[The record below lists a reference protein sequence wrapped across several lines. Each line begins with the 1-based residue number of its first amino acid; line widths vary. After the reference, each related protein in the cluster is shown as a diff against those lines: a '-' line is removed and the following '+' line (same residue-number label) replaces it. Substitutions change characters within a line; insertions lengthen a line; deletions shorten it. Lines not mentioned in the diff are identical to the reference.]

1 MRTRKKTA
9 ANKAAKTKANGGD
22 AERPT
27 VSAPMPRALPTA
39 SLNEATYNPRFISD
53 EEMRSLKASIT
64 KHGMV
69 EPLVVQKD
77 GLTLIGGHQR
87 LRAMRE
93 LAEEGRY
100 VVPDKVPCVVLD
112 VSDSQAKQLN
122 ISLNRIGGEFDAH
135 KLGLVL
141 ADVLDGPDYDAAP
154 LGFSQE
160 QVDELVRQATATPE
174 ELADQLEKEAGE
186 IDIFA
191 RSVTLTVPFETVD
204 QRDDA
209 KTKLEALAGRRGE
222 KAGALLLRLVN
233 QALAVR
239 KPKGKG
245 KTATA

>member
-1 MRTRKKTA
+1 MRTRKK
-9 ANKAAKTKANGGD
+9 AAKTAGKGKGNG
-22 AERPT
+22 RPE
-27 VSAPMPRALPTA
+27 VSAPMPRAVPID

-69 EPLVVQKD
+69 EALVVQKS
-77 GLTLIGGHQR
+77 GMTLIGGHQR

-100 VVPDKVPCVVLD
+100 VVPDKVPCAVLD
-112 VSDSQAKQLN
+112 VTDSQAKQLN

-174 ELADQLEKEAGE
+174 ELADQLEREAGE

-191 RSVTLTVPFETVD
+191 RSVTLTVPFETVE

-233 QALAVR
+233 QALAASK
-239 KPKGKG
+239 KPRKG

>member
-1 MRTRKKTA
+1 MRTRKGKA
-9 ANKAAKTKANGGD
+9 ESKPKAEGKAADDGD
-22 AERPT
+22 GRP
-27 VSAPMPRALPTA
+27 VLNVPVPRQVAFA

-69 EPLVVQKD
+69 EPLVVQKK
-77 GLTLIGGHQR
+77 GMTLIGGHQR

-93 LAEEGRY
+93 LAAEGRV
-100 VVPDKVPCVVLD
+100 VVPDKIPATILD
-112 VSDSQAKQLN
+112 VSDDQAKQLN
-122 ISLNRIGGEFDAH
+122 INRIGGEFDAH

-141 ADVLDGPDYDAAP
+141 ADVVGSQTFEPTAI
-154 LGFSQE
+154 GFSQD
-160 QVDELVRQATATPE
+160 QVDELVRQATAMPE
-174 ELADQLEKEAGE
+174 ELADQLEREASE

-191 RSVTLTVPFETVD
+191 RSVTLTVAFETVD

-209 KTKLEALAGRRGE
+209 KTKLEALAGCRGE

-233 QALAVR
+233 QALAAS
-239 KPKGKG
+239 KPRKG